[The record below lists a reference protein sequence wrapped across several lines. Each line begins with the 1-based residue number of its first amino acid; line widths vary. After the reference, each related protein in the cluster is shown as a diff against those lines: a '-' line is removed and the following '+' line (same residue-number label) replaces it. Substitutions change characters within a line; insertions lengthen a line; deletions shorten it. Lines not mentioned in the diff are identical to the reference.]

1 MTLQQESTLPIPT
14 GMQPDLVRAL
24 SLVLRELDQV
34 LVPELQT
41 DRAKSTANMIGNV
54 LRHLIVRETGLPA
67 LLDDWTATGTTLL
80 EEAGIAAPA
89 SADTAYDRNHA
100 VTTLVAAQAAEHAAG
115 VKLDD
120 WCRRA
125 VAAECAYLAAQ
136 TQAQNELPYPQ
147 NSAERTALCTVTP
160 ERMTA
165 YLAARLPHDG
175 GILVTK
181 VHKLLG
187 GLSKETFI
195 IDAEV
200 DGVPMPMV
208 MRRDI
213 ALSSVA
219 GSVMDEVPVLR
230 ALHGHGLAVPELLL
244 AEPDRGIFGEAFS
257 ITRKAPGVAA
267 SSNLQ
272 GLTMRGDQ
280 QNAARA
286 LAGFLGSLHRVDA
299 GALGLQKPFFD
310 SGLSMADCVLR
321 EIEFYETAWFN
332 RSHRPSPTMSAAF
345 AWLRANI
352 PPSSGPARIIHGD
365 AGLHNMMLND
375 GKISVMLDW
384 ELAHMGDPVEDLAYC
399 RTWVDQALPWEEFLE
414 IYYGHGGLTYRPEHQ
429 RFFTVLSNLRVAVYA
444 VQSAYGT
451 HWSEHPELPLMYA
464 SNYFYAVF
472 IDIVS
477 KQLTGEA

>member
-24 SLVLRELDQV
+24 TLVLRELDQV
-34 LVPELQT
+34 LVPELESG
-41 DRAKSTANMIGNV
+41 RAKSTANMIGNV

-67 LLDDWTATGTTLL
+67 LLDGWTATQQTLL
-80 EEAGIAAPA
+80 EEAGVLAPA
-89 SADTAYDRNHA
+89 SADTSYDRNHA
-100 VTTLVAAQAAEHAAG
+100 VTSLVASLAAEHAGG

-125 VAAECAYLAAQ
+125 VAAECLYLAAQ
-136 TQAQNELPYPQ
+136 TKAQNELPYPQ
-147 NSAERTALCTVTP
+147 NTPERTALCDVTP

-165 YLAARLPHDG
+165 YLAARLPHKNT
-175 GILVTK
+175 LQVTNI
-181 VHKLLG
+181 HKLLG

-195 IDAEV
+195 IDVEA
-200 DGVPMPMV
+200 DGAPMPVV

-230 ALHGHGLAVPELLL
+230 ALHGKGLAVPELLL
-244 AEPDRGIFGEAFS
+244 AESDRGFFGEAFT

-272 GLTMRGDQ
+272 GLTMSGDQ
-280 QNAARA
+280 KNAARA
-286 LAGFLGSLHRVDA
+286 LAAFLGDLHGVDA
-299 GALGLQKPFFD
+299 AALGLQKPFFD
-310 SGLSMADCVLR
+310 PALSMADCVLKQ
-321 EIEFYETAWFN
+321 IEFYETAWLN

-345 AWLRANI
+345 AWLRANV

-384 ELAHMGDPVEDLAYC
+384 ELAHMGDPVEELAYC
-399 RTWVDQALPWEEFLE
+399 RTWVDQAIPWEEFLE
-414 IYYGHGGLTYRPEHQ
+414 IYYSHGGLTYRPEHQ
-429 RFFTVLSNLRVAVYA
+429 RFYTVLSNLRVAVYA

-451 HWSEHPELPLMYA
+451 YWSEHPELPLMYA

-477 KQLTGEA
+477 KQLTGDA